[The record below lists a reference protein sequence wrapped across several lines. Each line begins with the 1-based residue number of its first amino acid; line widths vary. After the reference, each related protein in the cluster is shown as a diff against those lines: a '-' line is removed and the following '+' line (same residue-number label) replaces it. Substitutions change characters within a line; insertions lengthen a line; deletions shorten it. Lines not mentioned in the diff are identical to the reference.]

1 MSDMLEAAHV
11 IHRKEEFLMELQMGS
26 EFWYMS
32 SRNFR
37 PYTIEGPFRILD
49 FAERGKE
56 NFLNVRC
63 RITRGHVRSIE
74 YHSINDLTNEH
85 HGVFTDEAEAWAY
98 FKEKRRDFDAQ
109 GRGKR

>member
-1 MSDMLEAAHV
+1 MSDTEVIHV
-11 IHRKEEFLMELQMGS
+11 IHSKEEFLLELHSGS
-26 EFWYMS
+26 DFWYMS

-56 NFLNVRC
+56 SFLNVRC
-63 RITRGHVRSIE
+63 HITRGHVRSIE

-85 HGVFTDEAEAWAY
+85 HGVFTDKEEAWVY